1 MKGLV
6 ANLINIKDV
15 KYATALQV
23 TAGGRIYNV
32 VVDTDRTGKQLLQNG
47 RLQRKVTL
55 IPLNKIAAR
64 SISDAVVQ
72 NAKSC
77 VSHFLISNYY
87 ADIQKDKN
95 NSLQDI
101 RHVLV
106 PND

>member
-1 MKGLV
+1 MV

-23 TAGGRIYNV
+23 TAGSKIYNV
-32 VVDTDRTGKQLLQNG
+32 VVDSDRTGKQLLQNG

-64 SISDAVVQ
+64 SINDTLVK

-77 VSHFLISNYY
+77 VSDFIN
-87 ADIQKDKN
+87 
-95 NSLQDI
+95 
-101 RHVLV
+101 
-106 PND
+106 